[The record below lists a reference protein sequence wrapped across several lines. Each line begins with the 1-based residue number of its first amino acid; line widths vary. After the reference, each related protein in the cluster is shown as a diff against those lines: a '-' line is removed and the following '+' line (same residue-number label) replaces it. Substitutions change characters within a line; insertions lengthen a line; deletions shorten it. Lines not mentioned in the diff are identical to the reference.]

1 MIDIKDME
9 EHIVHIILFR
19 LNNTLKSHALY
30 AQSSFN
36 PPNSPSMRQCAQGEL
51 YYANIV
57 RINMLTVSLQ
67 GMRKCVEQEQSPV
80 VNVKGLSV

>member
-9 EHIVHIILFR
+9 EHIVHIVLFR
-19 LNNTLKSHALY
+19 LNNTLKSHAIY
-30 AQSSFN
+30 AQNSFN
-36 PPNSPSMRQCAQGEL
+36 LPNLSSMRQCAQEEL

-67 GMRKCVEQEQSPV
+67 GMRKCVEQELSLV
-80 VNVKGLSV
+80 VNVKDL